1 MSVIYGGICMTEEE
15 NYEAPGWDAID
26 QAVEKIYGEQQPA
39 HYGTMIPYA
48 LGGNDPLD
56 GISVYKSEQPI
67 AHWHF
72 VTYGFSEL
80 YEKES
85 DNVEVSGYG
94 FELTFRLARDI
105 AEEEPPAWALNLLQN
120 MGRYV
125 FSSGNV
131 FRAGDYLDANGP
143 ICLDADTQL
152 TALAFIE
159 DLELATMDTANGQ
172 VQFLQMIGITADELE
187 AVQTWNTRG
196 LLEACQSYMPYY
208 ITDLERASMVTIQE
222 VQDAIEQGIKQDGSS
237 TGYLY
242 NEQLAWSSSETKSA
256 ILTIGAKQANIIKKT
271 LNGRLLKNKSL
282 ILVGQQAQIT
292 LNIGDIP
299 VIEESE
305 EGVEITLHHAALE
318 ELNTI
323 LEPKEKTVSLST
335 FKSLEIHIIP
345 TSIKDQDGNILETI
359 G

>member
-1 MSVIYGGICMTEEE
+1 MEEE
-15 NYEAPGWDAID
+15 NYEASGWDAID
-26 QAVEKIYGEQQPA
+26 QAVEKIYGDQQPA
-39 HYGTMIPYA
+39 HYGTMIPYT

-85 DNVEVSGYG
+85 DNIAVSGYG
-94 FELTFRLARDI
+94 FELTFRLVRDA

-125 FSSGNV
+125 FASGNV
-131 FRAGDYLDANGP
+131 FRSGDYLDANGP
-143 ICLDADTQL
+143 ICLDVDTNL

-159 DLELATMDTANGQ
+159 DSQLGTIDTPNGQ

-187 AVQTWNTRG
+187 AIQTWNTRG
-196 LLEACQSYMPYY
+196 LLEACKSYMPYY
-208 ITDLERASMVTIQE
+208 ITDLERASLVIRQE
-222 VQDAIEQGIKQDGSS
+222 VQDAIANGIEQDGSS

-242 NEQLAWSSSETKSA
+242 NDQLAWYASETKPA
-256 ILTIGAKQANIIKKT
+256 IITIGAKQATIIKKI

-292 LNIGDIP
+292 LNIGDTPAIQ
-299 VIEESE
+299 ENE
-305 EGVEITLHHAALE
+305 EGIDITLHHAALE
-318 ELNTI
+318 ELSTL
-323 LEPKEKTVSLST
+323 LEPKEKIVNLST
-335 FKSLEIHIIP
+335 FKSLEIHIKP
-345 TSIKDQDGNILETI
+345 TLIKDQDGNIIETI